1 MLALAVAYAPQRR
14 LQATIWTGTKE
25 IVAVL

>member
-1 MLALAVAYAPQRR
+1 VRPRVARAPQRR
-14 LQATIWTGTKE
+14 LQATIWTGKRE